1 MRKIL
6 VIDDEKSVQESLRIL
21 FSNKY
26 KVFTCGSGKE
36 GLDVISTRDIDIVFL
51 DILMPD
57 IDGIN
62 VLREIK
68 KNNENIIVIMLTAIS
83 DISTA
88 VDAMKLGAYDY
99 ITKPFEIEEIRI
111 LVDKICQDLKIRQN
125 IEILSDEI
133 EKTSGTIIFKSQ
145 LMENIINLARKAAP
159 HDSSILITGQTGTG
173 KELLARF
180 IHKESQRKQEA
191 FIPIHCAAIPET
203 LFESE
208 VFGYE
213 KGAFTGAFKSKPGK
227 IEIAGSGTIFFDEI
241 GEMPISLQTKLLRV
255 LQEHEFSRIGSNE
268 SIKMEARVLAATS
281 KDLKNE
287 IKSGRF
293 REDLFYRLSV
303 IPIEIPPLKDRKDD
317 ILMIAY
323 HFLANFA
330 VQMGIKTKFFSPS
343 AEKCL
348 LAYDWPGN
356 IRELKNVVERI
367 LVLKGNKD
375 IINIYDLPED
385 IRSSG
390 MPGVSEN
397 GSFIDKVI
405 AFERQLIIDAMEKS
419 GWNRSKA
426 AQYLKI
432 SRRML
437 SYKIEKYEIRK
448 DKQQSIDC

>member
-57 IDGIN
+57 VDGIN

-88 VDAMKLGAYDY
+88 VEAMKLGAYDY
-99 ITKPFEIEEIRI
+99 ITKPFEIEEIHI

-125 IEILSDEI
+125 IEILSAEI
-133 EKTSGTIIFKSQ
+133 EKNSGTIIFRSQ
-145 LMENIINLARKAAP
+145 LMEDILNLARKAAP
-159 HDSSILITGQTGTG
+159 HDSSVLITGQTGTG

-268 SIKMEARVLAATS
+268 PIKMEARVIAATS

-317 ILMIAY
+317 ILPIAY

-330 VQMGIKTKFFSPS
+330 VQMSIKTKSFSSS

-375 IINIYDLPED
+375 IINIHDLPED